1 MTTTTRV
8 SLPRL
13 RRKDDRGAVLLEFIF
28 VLPLLLALLLGI
40 TTGGQAYA
48 TKISIVEAVREGAR
62 YGAALQLGTG
72 PTAVADFESSVNDR
86 IVTAAGGSLDPTDVC
101 VKLVLPSGAIHCGM
115 GDPKGASA
123 QSTVHLVKVSA
134 SKSAKVE
141 FFFHSTTA
149 TLNGKLTARYE
160 RDTG

>member
-1 MTTTTRV
+1 V
-8 SLPRL
+8 SAPCL
-13 RRKDDRGAVLLEFIF
+13 RRKDDRGAVLVEFIL
-28 VLPLLLALLLGI
+28 VLPLLFALLLGI

-62 YGAALQLGTG
+62 FGAALQLGTG
-72 PTAVADFESSVNDR
+72 PTAVSDFEASVKSR
-86 IVTAAGGSLDPTDVC
+86 VVTAAADGLATADVC
-101 VKLVLPSGAIHCGM
+101 VRLVLPTGTTHCGM
-115 GDPKGASA
+115 GDPPGASA
-123 QSTVHLVKVSA
+123 QPTVHLVKVSA

-149 TLNGKLTARYE
+149 TLNGKLVARYE